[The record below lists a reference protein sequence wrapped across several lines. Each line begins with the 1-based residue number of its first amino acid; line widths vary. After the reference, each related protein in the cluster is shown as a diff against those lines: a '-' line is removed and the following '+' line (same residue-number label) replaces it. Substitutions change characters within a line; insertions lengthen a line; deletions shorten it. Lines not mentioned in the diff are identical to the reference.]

1 MRNGFKFK
9 GIHSSEYGVTV
20 RTKSR
25 PLRPEV
31 KSFTVDMPCRDGVYD
46 FTRANPM
53 ERECYYERNITVSMA
68 VCASGLGELQNKL
81 SQLALWL
88 TGSGELVFDDMPYTV
103 WQGRLID
110 EIVFLPEHAGRSAVI
125 EIVFRVQPFSTC
137 VFDSDG
143 PMLDFTVPLDTNIPI
158 GIDAHLTGTVT
169 GSENIRVLNFG
180 DRPVRP
186 VIKLTGNVRSVIM
199 TACGKTLSFTA
210 SGEASVDCEK
220 QSVMSGD
227 NYLAVS
233 GEFFELKPGA
243 NTIRI
248 ENSNT
253 SQITAEVSYS
263 PQFTYG
269 VDFDMIDWSDGDA

>member
-9 GIHSSEYGVTV
+9 GVHSSEYGVTV

-53 ERECYYERNITVSMA
+53 EREYYYERNITVSMA
-68 VCASGLGELQNKL
+68 VCAPSLGEMQNKL
-81 SQLALWL
+81 SRIALWL
-88 TGSGELVFDDMPYTV
+88 TGNGELVFDDMPYTV

-110 EIVFLPEHAGRSAVI
+110 EIVYLPEHAGKSAVL
-125 EIVFRVQPFSTC
+125 EVVFRVQPFSSC
-137 VFDSDG
+137 AFDSDG
-143 PMLDFTVPLDTNIPI
+143 PELDFSVPLDVNIPI

-169 GSENIRVLNFG
+169 GSGNIRVLNFG

-186 VIKLTGNVRSVIM
+186 VIKLTGNVGNIIM
-199 TACGKTLSFTA
+199 TACGKTLSFAAT
-210 SGEASVDCEK
+210 GEVSVDCEN
-220 QSVMSGD
+220 QSVISD
-227 NYLAVS
+227 DDYLAVS
-233 GEFFELKPGA
+233 GEFFELKSGA
-243 NTIRI
+243 NTIHI

-253 SQITAEVSYS
+253 SEIQAEVSYS
-263 PQFTYG
+263 PQFTYA
-269 VDFDMIDWSDGDA
+269 VDFEMIDWSDGDA